1 MLLRKLIIILMFSLG
16 LMNAQVESMKINN
29 EVFLKPTVSTLGFL
43 MMNVDSV
50 IWNNNLFPLK
60 IPSLPSGAKV
70 TALEYKKVVK
80 GMSQYINFDDRF
92 WVLTIIW
99 KDESGKNFIT
109 KGLKKELRKHEYNTT
124 GYYKIDYKGTSLI
137 ISIDSN
143 KEKTVNE
150 MITVEIERKN

>member
-1 MLLRKLIIILMFSLG
+1 MLLRKLFLLLALSIGCI
-16 LMNAQVESMKINN
+16 NAQVESMKINN
-29 EVFLKPTVSTLGFL
+29 EFFLKPSVNTLGFL
-43 MMNVDSV
+43 MTNVDSV
-50 IWNNNLFPLK
+50 VWNDNLLPLK

-70 TALEYKKVVK
+70 TALEYKKVFK

-99 KDESGKNFIT
+99 KDESGKNLIT
-109 KGLKKELRKHEYNTT
+109 KGLKKELKKHEYNTT

-143 KEKTVNE
+143 KEKSINE
-150 MITVEIERKN
+150 MITVEIERK